1 MLADMNMKKTL
12 IIFLCATALLGA
24 GGCVSGNGKLPTPSA
39 NFTPKR
45 TYAVSRDKLWQAV
58 LDALDQNHITVVS
71 DDKSSG
77 IIQTDYLAGPESLLV
92 FPVAI
97 EQSSRYKYNIT
108 LRDESDGSIRVNV
121 ICKIE
126 STTNSGHGSSQWN
139 DVTPQNAKLENQ
151 LETWLYEQI
160 EKQLGS

>member
-24 GGCVSGNGKLPTPSA
+24 SGCVSGNGKLPTPSA

-45 TYAVSRDKLWQAV
+45 TYAVSHNKLWQAI
-58 LDALDQNHITVVS
+58 LDALDQNHIPVVS

-77 IIQTDYLAGPESLLV
+77 IIQTDYVAGPEQLMILINT
-92 FPVAI
+92 A
-97 EQSSRYKYNIT
+97 QSTRYKYNIS
-108 LRDESDGSIRVNV
+108 LRDEADGSIKVNV
-121 ICKIE
+121 ICRIE
-126 STTNSGHGSSQWN
+126 STMSNGHGSSQWN